1 MCIVHEKFIIN
12 FWPALLK
19 SNETSPDMSIKFHA
33 LYTGLQHMHMY
44 VTIALLPPWPFV
56 TELAILLIDVT

>member
-1 MCIVHEKFIIN
+1 MCINIVHEKFIIN

-33 LYTGLQHMHMY
+33 LATGLQHMY

-56 TELAILLIDVT
+56 TELAILLIGAT